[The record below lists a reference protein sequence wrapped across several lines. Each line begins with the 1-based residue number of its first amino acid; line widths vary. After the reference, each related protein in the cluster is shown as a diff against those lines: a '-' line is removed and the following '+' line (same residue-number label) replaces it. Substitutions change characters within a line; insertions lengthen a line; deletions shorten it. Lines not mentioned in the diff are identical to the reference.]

1 MFQVLFVTDYYIS
14 IDGLDGF
21 EDAHIINNENNYHKI
36 EIMRNS
42 YIVVVQ

>member
-21 EDAHIINNENNYHKI
+21 EDAHIINNEI
-36 EIMRNS
+36 FS